1 MLRSNSKSINAVR
14 NDDLMCTC
22 CAPDGGVIVRRVII
36 ALRDQPT
43 ADRAE
48 SFRVFAIPDAQ
59 DFL

>member
-14 NDDLMCTC
+14 NDDLMCT

-48 SFRVFAIPDAQ
+48 SFCVFAIPDAQ